1 MGGLENNLDY
11 IDSEFEN
18 LEQEITYT
26 TNLINV
32 YKELINLVLRVE
44 DIYKES
50 TQKELI
56 EYQNSKINTMVLQ
69 KKLIR
74 EKEFLLYKKR
84 ILIAENDYQILSL
97 YEELLNQKV
106 YAEDESLFLTSEEKK
121 ILLDDLKEKLKT
133 VKFKKDFQLNTDS
146 EIDFLIN

>member
-26 TNLINV
+26 TNLVNV

-56 EYQNSKINTMVLQ
+56 EYQNSKIDTMVLQ

>member
-11 IDSEFEN
+11 IDSEFKN
-18 LEQEITYT
+18 LDQEITYT
-26 TNLINV
+26 RNLVNV
-32 YKELINLVLRVE
+32 YKELINLVLRAE
-44 DIYKES
+44 DISKES

-56 EYQNSKINTMVLQ
+56 EYQNSKIDTMVLQ

-97 YEELLNQKV
+97 Y
-106 YAEDESLFLTSEEKK
+106 
-121 ILLDDLKEKLKT
+121 
-133 VKFKKDFQLNTDS
+133 
-146 EIDFLIN
+146 